1 MIFRNVV
8 FELLKR
14 VLLFNFW
21 VKTLR
26 VRRQLIDK
34 VDFWL
39 GVVLNPIFGVLAILS
54 LLSLWGVSTDLL
66 LQSMRKILFGFKVG
80 GWRSRCCQF
89 CSASASF
96 CFSQR
101 DQDFAP
107 QTV

>member
-80 GWRSRCCQF
+80 DGDLAAVN
-89 CSASASF
+89 SARHRRLFLLLSA
-96 CFSQR
+96 
-101 DQDFAP
+101 
-107 QTV
+107 